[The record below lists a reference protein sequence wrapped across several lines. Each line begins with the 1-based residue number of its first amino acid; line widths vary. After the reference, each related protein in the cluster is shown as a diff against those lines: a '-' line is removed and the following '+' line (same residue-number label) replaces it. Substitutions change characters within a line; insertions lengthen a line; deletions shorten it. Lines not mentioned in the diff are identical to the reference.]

1 MLKTFSI
8 TDVGK
13 KRTMNQDFVYTCEE
27 PVGNLPNLFVL
38 ADGMGGYNGG
48 EYASSRSVEIICEY
62 IENSQDTTP
71 RRLFEEAIKAAN
83 SEIRKKA
90 SDNPELDKMGTTVV
104 LASVIGEC
112 LQIAN
117 VGDSRLYIIGDDIRQ
132 VTVDHSYVEEMIKMG
147 SLDRESARTHP
158 QKNII
163 TRAIGASEDIVP
175 DFFTVKL
182 KKNEMILMCSDGL
195 TNMLE
200 DEEILMLVRKERDL
214 AGMSVKLIEAAND
227 SGGLD
232 NVSVILIK
240 PFD

>member
-27 PVGNLPNLFVL
+27 PVGNLPNLFAL

-83 SEIRKKA
+83 SEIRNKA
-90 SDNPELDKMGTTVV
+90 SDNPELDKMGTTIV

-214 AGMSVKLIEAAND
+214 AGMAVKLIEAAND
-227 SGGLD
+227 NGGLD